1 VNTLTFIT
9 RCVRALAMALCAASA
24 FAADTASS
32 EAADW
37 LAPALTYDGAA
48 VANLRGGLRRGSTYV
63 GNLHLKLTANGDP
76 LGWPGASAFADLLTI
91 HGGRPSQ
98 LVGDAQGVSSI
109 EGPNGTQIEELWLQ
123 QNFQG
128 GNASLLLGIYDL
140 NSEFYRLQSAGLFLN
155 SALGIGP
162 EFSQS
167 GVEGPSIFPRTAAG
181 ARLAIK
187 PSASM
192 VVRMALLDGVPVARA
207 DGSRAAFRSDDGWLG
222 VAEVAWLSRANEAQ
236 GRQGSARDRIGRFSS
251 LAPYGDKIAIGAWH
265 FSGRYPDLA
274 DTDPAGQPTLHRGTS
289 GAYAL
294 GEHLLLGGE
303 DDAAKRLAV
312 FMQAGVADARTN
324 RFGWHLSA
332 GLVASGWGL
341 IKEADQIG
349 VSITPASNGAHYTRS
364 QSAQGIAT
372 GRAETT
378 IEWTYLSQLSKHLS
392 VQPDLQYVRHPNT
405 DPSIADAWVPQ
416 LRFELSF

>member
-1 VNTLTFIT
+1 
-9 RCVRALAMALCAASA
+9 MALCAASV
-24 FAADTASS
+24 FAADAAAS
-32 EAADW
+32 EAPNW

-48 VANLRGGLRRGSTYV
+48 VANLRGGLRRSSTCV
-63 GNLHLKLTANGDP
+63 GNLHLKLTATGDP

-109 EGPNGTQIEELWLQ
+109 EGPSGTQIEELWLQ

-128 GNASLLLGIYDL
+128 SKASLLLGIYDL

-181 ARLAIK
+181 ARLAIR
-187 PSASM
+187 PAAGM
-192 VVRMALLDGVPVARA
+192 VVRVALLDGVPIARP
-207 DGSRAAFRSDDGWLG
+207 DGSRAAFGSGDGWLG
-222 VAEVAWLSRANEAQ
+222 VAELAWLSRADEAHE
-236 GRQGSARDRIGRFSS
+236 GRSPARDRIGRFSS

-265 FSGRYPDLA
+265 FSGRYRDLV
-274 DTDPAGQPTLHRGTS
+274 DTDPAGQPTLRRGTS

-303 DDAAKRLAV
+303 DDVAKRLAV
-312 FMQAGVADARTN
+312 FMQAGMADARTN
-324 RFGWHLSA
+324 RFGWHLGA

-341 IKEADQIG
+341 INDADQIG
-349 VSITPASNGAHYTRS
+349 VSITRSTNGSHYTRS

-405 DPSIADAWVPQ
+405 DPSITDAWVLQ